1 MSAPAWPSKVRQK
14 TDELCSPA
22 RTRTA
27 GSTWIGVILRRLG
40 NGMADESKTGILG
53 HLPPLPRAALN
64 NSVIAMEQAYRQRKG
79 LPLLSDADI
88 EALKAG
94 QPMPWE
100 VGDGGSP
107 TAPASA
113 PATPAAAPV
122 TPLAPPAFAPTAAA
136 SSAGSIS
143 PDVAKWVAEGK
154 KWSKSAI
161 AAEQARRSRKGLPA
175 LNDAEASA
183 LLGEPVEASAPPA
196 VAAASPAVAV
206 APAAPSG
213 PISTEVAKWV
223 AEGKKWSKS
232 SIAAEQAR
240 RGRKGLP
247 ALTDAEMTAL
257 LGEPAAA
264 TAPAAVAAPAAKPG
278 AAAPRPAAGPPSAA
292 ATVSRGGESSTYVGT
307 PAVGTSR
314 AAASAGVAS
323 VGPEDNEINQSRRR
337 FAWAAFAAFMTA
349 WFIAFFRFFL
359 PRTLFEPATS
369 FKIGYPADYGLGV
382 DTKFQQKYRIWV
394 DRTPDRIFVIYA
406 RCTHLGCTPDWKP
419 AENKFKCPCHGSGY
433 DSEGVNF
440 EGPAP
445 RPMDRARLEVAPDGQ
460 ILVDVSKLYQW
471 PKGQPS
477 QFNDPGAFL
486 PT

>member
-1 MSAPAWPSKVRQK
+1 
-14 TDELCSPA
+14 
-22 RTRTA
+22 
-27 GSTWIGVILRRLG
+27 
-40 NGMADESKTGILG
+40 MADESKMGILG
-53 HLPPLPRAALN
+53 HLSPLPRPALN
-64 NSVIAMEQAYRQRKG
+64 NSVIGMAYRQRKG

-94 QPMPWE
+94 EPMPWE
-100 VGDGGSP
+100 RGDGGSP
-107 TAPASA
+107 APASA
-113 PATPAAAPV
+113 PATPRVVAASPAA
-122 TPLAPPAFAPTAAA
+122 TPATAAPTASAA
-136 SSAGSIS
+136 GGISSE
-143 PDVAKWVAEGK
+143 VAKWVAEGK

-161 AAEQARRSRKGLPA
+161 AAEQARRGRKGLPP
-175 LNDAEASA
+175 LTDAEASA
-183 LLGEPVEASAPPA
+183 LLGEPLEASTPPGAAAPPTVATPPA
-196 VAAASPAVAV
+196 VAA
-206 APAAPSG
+206 SG
-213 PISTEVAKWV
+213 PISPEVAKWV
-223 AEGKKWSKS
+223 TEGKKWSKS

-240 RGRKGLP
+240 RGRKGLA
-247 ALTDAEMTAL
+247 ALTAAEVTAL
-257 LGEPAAA
+257 LGETATAEASAVAAVATPRAQPAAA
-264 TAPAAVAAPAAKPG
+264 VPRAP
-278 AAAPRPAAGPPSAA
+278 AGPPSAA
-292 ATVSRGGESSTYVGT
+292 ASVARGGESTTYVGT

-314 AAASAGVAS
+314 AAAAGGIAS
-323 VGPEDNEINQSRRR
+323 VGPQDNEVNQGRRR

-445 RPMDRARLEVAPDGQ
+445 RPMDRAHVEVAPDGQ

-477 QFNDPGAFL
+477 QFNDNGAFL
-486 PT
+486 TT

>member
-1 MSAPAWPSKVRQK
+1 
-14 TDELCSPA
+14 
-22 RTRTA
+22 
-27 GSTWIGVILRRLG
+27 
-40 NGMADESKTGILG
+40 MADESKSGILG
-53 HLPPLPRAALN
+53 HLPPLPRPALN
-64 NSVIAMEQAYRQRKG
+64 NSVIGMEQAYRQRKG
-79 LPLLSDADI
+79 LPLLTEADI
-88 EALKAG
+88 EALRAG

-100 VGDGGSP
+100 VGGAAASP
-107 TAPASA
+107 APASTPAPVAATPAASAPPASA
-113 PATPAAAPV
+113 PPAAA
-122 TPLAPPAFAPTAAA
+122 
-136 SSAGSIS
+136 GGIS
-143 PDVAKWVAEGK
+143 DEVAKWVAEGR
-154 KWSKSAI
+154 KWSKSTI
-161 AAEQARRSRKGLPA
+161 AAEQARRGRKGLPA
-175 LNDAEASA
+175 LNNAEMSA
-183 LLGEPVEASAPPA
+183 LLGEPVEASAP
-196 VAAASPAVAV
+196 VAAA
-206 APAAPSG
+206 APAPATAAPAAKAPSG
-213 PISTEVAKWV
+213 PISAEVAKWV

-232 SIAAEQAR
+232 TIAAEQAR

-247 ALTDAEMTAL
+247 ALTDAEVAAL

-264 TAPAAVAAPAAKPG
+264 EAPAAAPVAAAVAKPV
-278 AAAPRPAAGPPSAA
+278 AAAPRAAAGPPSAA
-292 ATVSRGGESSTYVGT
+292 ATVARGGESNTYVGT

-323 VGPEDNEINQSRRR
+323 IGPEDNDMNQSRRR

-394 DRTPDRIFVIYA
+394 DRTPDRLFVIYA

-433 DSEGVNF
+433 DSEGINF

-445 RPMDRARLEVAPDGQ
+445 RPMDRAHVEKAPDGQ

-477 QFNDPGAFL
+477 QFNDAGSFL